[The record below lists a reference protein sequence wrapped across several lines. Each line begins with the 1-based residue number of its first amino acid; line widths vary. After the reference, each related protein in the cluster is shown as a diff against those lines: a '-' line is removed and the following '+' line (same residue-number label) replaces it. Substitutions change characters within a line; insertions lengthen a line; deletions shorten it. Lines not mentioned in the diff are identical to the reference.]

1 MADWVRKVFTSVGLT
16 QVPPGPHVDSLSNRF
31 RGGYVILCIDVSGSM
46 DGQPLTEAVRGAHRF
61 LDEAVTAG
69 YQVGLALWNV
79 GVQAHTALS
88 PQADDALRLLSR
100 AVAGG
105 GNELHLVLLH
115 CDQELRGL
123 EGDRVVAIFGDGD
136 ITPRERV
143 LAKVAEMKADN
154 IRFVTRGLGVYAAA
168 AFALLDSEEADAV
181 AVESVAD
188 LAEGIAGMSKQ
199 LHGIRAGR
207 RS

>member
-1 MADWVRKVFTSVGLT
+1 MADWVRKVFTSIGLT
-16 QVPPGPHVDSLSNRF
+16 QMPPGPHADSLRNRF
-31 RGGYVILCIDVSGSM
+31 QGGYVILCIDVSGSM
-46 DGQPLTEAVRGAHRF
+46 HGPALTEAVRGAQRF
-61 LDEAVTAG
+61 LDEAASAG
-69 YQVGLALWNV
+69 YQMGLVLWTE
-79 GVQAHTALS
+79 GVQAYTPVS
-88 PQADDALRLLSR
+88 PQTDDAVRLLSR

-115 CDQELRGL
+115 CEQELRGL
-123 EGDRVVAIFGDGD
+123 AGDRVVAIFGDGD

-154 IRFVTRGLGVYAAA
+154 IRFVTRGLGANAAA
-168 AFALLDSEEADAV
+168 EFALLDSEEAGAV
-181 AVESVAD
+181 AVASVAA

-199 LHGIRAGR
+199 LHRTKAGG